1 MKLPQLLG
9 TCLFL
14 LPGLA
19 LASPVDSLLTALNQA
34 LAHRTQYDGQREWQ
48 LRQLRDEFNAPGTGD
63 SARFAAGL
71 RSYEEYKAYQYD
83 SAFAYCQRLE
93 WLAGQLH
100 DPDRLASAHL
110 KRTFI
115 LLSTGLFKEATEA
128 LAAIDPRPLAG
139 DRRLEYYLMQV
150 RTNSDLAEFSRDQ
163 FYRPRYAARALAYSD
178 TVLRLSA
185 AGSPLQLELQEDLA
199 SRTNRLAAGEAA
211 YQRLRRQPNV
221 SLHHRAIEAAILA
234 RLYRQLGQDEKAF
247 ELLLVSAIADVQSA
261 TKETTS
267 LSAVADYCYQRG
279 DVRNAYTFVKAAR
292 EDAAF
297 YNARQRKVQL
307 SQLSATIEEQKLA
320 LIDRQRQ
327 QLTIYAVLAST
338 LTVLV
343 AAFAGLSYVQLRRL
357 RITSVRLATATQV
370 AETRNVALAATNVT
384 LAEANTIKEEYVG
397 YSFYHNAQ
405 YLDKLAV
412 VKKNL
417 DALASTRQVTGLLK
431 LAGSIDVK
439 QARSELV
446 SGFDLVF
453 LRLFPNFVAE
463 FNALFP
469 PAARV
474 QPAEGQ
480 LLTTELRI
488 FALIRLGIQDNERI
502 SRMLG
507 YSVNTI
513 YTYKTRVKNR
523 SLVPN
528 EEFEARVLAIRGA

>member
-1 MKLPQLLG
+1 MLPS
-9 TCLFL
+9 
-14 LPGLA
+14 LA
-19 LASPVDSLLTALNQA
+19 LAGPLDSLLTAINQA
-34 LAHRTQYDGQREWQ
+34 LAHRAQYDGQRERQ
-48 LRQLRDEFNAPGTGD
+48 LRQLRAEFNAPGAGD
-63 SARFAAGL
+63 STQFAAGL
-71 RSYEEYKAYQYD
+71 RIYEEYKAFQYD

-93 WLAGQLH
+93 RLATRLH
-100 DPDRLASAHL
+100 DPDRLASARL
-110 KRTFI
+110 KLTFI
-115 LLSTGLFKEATEA
+115 LLSAGLFKEASEA
-128 LAAIDPRPLAG
+128 LAAIDPRPLTG

-150 RTNSDLAEFSRDQ
+150 RANGDLAEFSRDQ
-163 FYRPRYAARALAYSD
+163 FYRPRYEARARAYSD
-178 TVLRLSA
+178 TVLHLSQ
-185 AGSPLQLELQEDLA
+185 AGSLLHLELQEDLA
-199 SRTNRLAAGEAA
+199 SRTNQLAAGVAA

-221 SLHHRAIEAAILA
+221 SLHHLAIEAAMLA
-234 RLYRQLGQDEKAF
+234 RLYRQLGQDEKAL

-307 SQLSATIEEQKLA
+307 SQISATIEEQKLA
-320 LIDRQRQ
+320 LIDQQRQ
-327 QLTIYAVLAST
+327 KLTIYAVLASA
-338 LTVLV
+338 LAMLV
-343 AAFAGLSYVQLRRL
+343 AAFAGLSYVQLRQL
-357 RITSVRLATATQV
+357 RATSARLATATQV
-370 AETRNVALAATNVT
+370 AEARNDALAATNAT
-384 LAEANTIKEEYVG
+384 LAEANAIKEEYVG

-405 YLDKLAV
+405 YLDKLAA
-412 VKKNL
+412 VKKSL
-417 DALASTRQVTGLLK
+417 DVIASTRQVTGLNK

-453 LRLFPNFVAE
+453 LRLFPNFVAQ
-463 FNALFP
+463 FNSFFP
-469 PAARV
+469 PAERV
-474 QPAEGQ
+474 QPTEEQ

-488 FALIRLGIQDNERI
+488 FALIRLGIHDNERI

-507 YSVNTI
+507 YSINTI

-528 EEFEARVLAIRGA
+528 DEFEARVLAIRGA